1 MLKIPVVTATENLL
15 CEAVELD
22 HLTSK
27 PGLEHSEI
35 YVKISI
41 SRRATKCTAKKM
53 ENFERSLAKSY
64 MTNGFL
70 VSD

>member
-15 CEAVELD
+15 CEAVKLD

-41 SRRATKCTAKKM
+41 SRRATKCTAKK
-53 ENFERSLAKSY
+53 FGK
-64 MTNGFL
+64 F
-70 VSD
+70 